1 MKRAE
6 AIALGLKKYFTGKQC
21 RHGHTAPRYTDSG
34 SCQDCL
40 AAARTGKVG
49 KLPVVPQ
56 VLPAEAIDQ
65 AAAQDW
71 RRHAWPVPIRLFDRD
86 LAAFAEL
93 LRWTCVAR
101 WPTLVPETFDQMPPG
116 ANRCSGGPGNRLGNA
131 VYKFRAHPED
141 HPTLLA
147 ASREMFNATNGP
159 VQMPDWHTLL
169 HKVVEPEDNNWP
181 EGDPR

>member
-6 AIALGLKKYFTGKQC
+6 AIAAGHNKYFTGKPC
-21 RHGHTAPRYTDSG
+21 RHGHIAPRYTDSG
-34 SCQDCL
+34 ACQDCL
-40 AAARTGKVG
+40 AAARTGKMG
-49 KLPVVPQ
+49 RLPVVPRSPM
-56 VLPAEAIDQ
+56 VVVDDV
-65 AAAQDW
+65 AAQDW
-71 RRHAWPVPIRLFDRD
+71 RRHAVPVMIRLFDQD
-86 LAAFAEL
+86 FVAFAEL

-101 WPTLVPETFDQMPPG
+101 WPTLAPETFDQMPPG

-141 HPTLLA
+141 HPALLA

-159 VQMPDWHTLL
+159 VQMPDWHSLL
-169 HKVVEPEDNNWP
+169 VKVVEPEDSNWP